1 VTTTAP
7 ALVGPPPP
15 LDRECEAVLASLP
28 PFPALTLESIPA
40 MRAGAAEYTPRPAN
54 DQLTRGGAYTV
65 EEFAVPGPVGAP
77 DVALLICRPAAAA
90 AVPALYYA
98 HGGGMIVGTDRDS
111 MVEILDL
118 AEQVGA
124 AVVSVEYRLAPETPH
139 PGPVEDCYAGL
150 LWTVENAGKLGIDDD
165 RIVLVGGSA
174 GGGLAAALALL
185 ARDRGGPALA
195 GQLLMCPML
204 DDRNDTPSAHQMAQ
218 LRTWNRSDNEVGWT
232 ALLGDARGGPD
243 VSPYASPARATDLS
257 GLPPAFIDVGS
268 ADTFRSEDVD
278 YAERIWQAGGV
289 AELHVWPG
297 GFHAFDGMVPGAR
310 ISRAAVAARK
320 DWLGRLMSR

>member
-1 VTTTAP
+1 MTPTAP

-15 LDRECEAVLASLP
+15 LDRECAAVLAGLP
-28 PFPALTLESIPA
+28 PFPPLTLESIPA
-40 MRAGAAEYTPRPAN
+40 MRAGAAEYTPRPTN
-54 DQLTRGGAYTV
+54 EQLARGGAYLV

-77 DVALLICRPAAAA
+77 DVALLVCRPAAAA
-90 AVPALYYA
+90 AAAAAPAPALYYT
-98 HGGGMIVGTDRDS
+98 HGGGMIAGTNRDS
-111 MVEILDL
+111 IVEILDL

-139 PGPVEDCYAGL
+139 PGPVEDCYAGV
-150 LWTVENAGKLGIDDD
+150 LWTAENAGELGIDGD
-165 RIVLVGGSA
+165 RIVLIGGSA
-174 GGGLAAALALL
+174 GGGIAAALALM

-204 DDRNDTPSAHQMAQ
+204 DD
-218 LRTWNRSDNEVGWT
+218 
-232 ALLGDARGGPD
+232 ARGGPD
-243 VSPYASPARATDLS
+243 VPPYASPARATDLS

-297 GFHAFDGMVPGAR
+297 GFHAFDGMVPTAR
-310 ISRAAVAARK
+310 ISQAAVAARK